1 MSVLHFRPSS
11 RLISRHAGRSRESLY
26 PDRLGLDTHVI
37 MSAFAWLDLA
47 AALHLAGGLAFGS
60 AVAAIFGA
68 LGGAVVSLI
77 AAAKAM
83 ETN

>member
-1 MSVLHFRPSS
+1 MATDVSDTETETRSALRPSEAATVFK
-11 RLISRHAGRSRESLY
+11 IVAAGVV
-26 PDRLGLDTHVI
+26 GATGGV
-37 MSAFAWLDLA
+37 
-47 AALHLAGGLAFGS
+47 LAGWLAFGS
-60 AVAAIFGA
+60 AVAAIFGG

>member
-1 MSVLHFRPSS
+1 MATDMS
-11 RLISRHAGRSRESLY
+11 
-26 PDRLGLDTHVI
+26 DTETETRG
-37 MSAFAWLDLA
+37 
-47 AALHLAGGLAFGS
+47 ALHRSEAANVFKIVAAGVVGATGGVVAGWLAFGS